1 MLAAR
6 FDLGRANNLIKLTRL
21 SRSVMKVGRW
31 DLGCVVLSPGILIRA
46 LGRYAAPHF
55 DDVYGNASTRPLHE
69 RRSAANK
76 RQRR

>member
-1 MLAAR
+1 V
-6 FDLGRANNLIKLTRL
+6 I
-21 SRSVMKVGRW
+21 KVGRW

-46 LGRYAAPHF
+46 SGRYAAPHF

-69 RRSAANK
+69 RRSPTHE